1 MNIQI
6 LIEKAYEVIVN
17 FGPKLIAA
25 IFIWIIGSW
34 LVKKALKAITKLM
47 DKRAYE
53 VSLKKFLLNLIGWIF
68 KIVLILVILV
78 DI

>member
-68 KIVLILVILV
+68 KIVLIF
-78 DI
+78 

>member
-68 KIVLILVILV
+68 KIVLILVILGT
-78 DI
+78 